1 MKFCDDLHCGL
12 MDYEATESG
21 RRVTTFERH
30 ILPQF
35 ASFDFLR
42 SLNKL
47 CAGILY
53 QVPYVFYN
61 IHTK

>member
-1 MKFCDDLHCGL
+1 
-12 MDYEATESG
+12 MDYETTESG
-21 RRVTTFERH
+21 RGVTTFERH

-35 ASFDFLR
+35 ASFDFLHSR
-42 SLNKL
+42 NKL
-47 CAGILY
+47 CASILY